1 MVDFVVTMGMDW
13 LASCYATVYFQTKI
27 VHFQFPKEV
36 ALEWK
41 GNTEVPGGKFISY
54 LKAMK
59 MISKGY
65 ICHLVRVKNVDA
77 GATNPSIH
85 SGGK

>member
-1 MVDFVVTMGMDW
+1 MGMDW

-41 GNTEVPGGKFISY
+41 GNTIRGKLISY
-54 LKAMK
+54 LKEDDFK
-59 MISKGY
+59 RV
-65 ICHLVRVKNVDA
+65 HLPPGMNEKCTSRD
-77 GATNPSIH
+77 TNSSIH
-85 SGGK
+85 YGCI